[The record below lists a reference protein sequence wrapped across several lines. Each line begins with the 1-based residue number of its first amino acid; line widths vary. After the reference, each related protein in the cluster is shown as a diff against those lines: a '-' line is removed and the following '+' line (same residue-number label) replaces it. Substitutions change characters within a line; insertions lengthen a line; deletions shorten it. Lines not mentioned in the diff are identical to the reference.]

1 MKQDFYNGLFLFL
14 FLLLVIAIIIVIIGC
29 KMVVDGQ
36 KNVETYQ
43 KYLYS
48 QER

>member
-14 FLLLVIAIIIVIIGC
+14 LLVIAILVVIIGC
-29 KMVVDGQ
+29 RLVISGQ
-36 KNVETYQ
+36 QQNETYQ